1 MFIDRQTRKVWCARS
16 LRTRIL
22 DLPGGTRMFGESRE
36 AAVERFVHSLLIH
49 GKGMPDDKLR
59 HCIARAPVSV
69 FCCSIPGLG
78 ILHVSIVLI
87 ECRCPSRSTQ
97 ERLLIGLS
105 QEGRR
110 IFVDGQWRPVLDF
123 YEGLV
128 LASLNS
134 RLTEEEAESHRLYAF
149 TARNL
154 LDQLHI
160 LGEDAVSW
168 MPAREALLMPVGENL
183 RPSKRRKRSG
193 ESRPPNAAAP
203 STHLELEVAEG
214 DQSEHWAEGLVGLY
228 ESDKGDWN
236 GRPFFRCVKELQ
248 KSPYRLEVTIFFA
261 AEPGQRAQW
270 WISHGTKGESQMLWC
285 AADNTNLPPERG

>member
-1 MFIDRQTRKVWCARS
+1 MFIDRESLKVWCARS

-36 AAVERFVHSLLIH
+36 AAVERFAHSLLIH
-49 GKGMPDDKLR
+49 GKGMPEDKLR
-59 HCIARAPVSV
+59 HCIAGAPVSV
-69 FCCSIPGLG
+69 FCCRIPGIG

-110 IFVDGQWRPVLDF
+110 LFVDGQWRPVLDF

-168 MPAREALLMPVGENL
+168 MPAREALLIPVGEK
-183 RPSKRRKRSG
+183 P
-193 ESRPPNAAAP
+193 
-203 STHLELEVAEG
+203 
-214 DQSEHWAEGLVGLY
+214 
-228 ESDKGDWN
+228 
-236 GRPFFRCVKELQ
+236 
-248 KSPYRLEVTIFFA
+248 
-261 AEPGQRAQW
+261 
-270 WISHGTKGESQMLWC
+270 
-285 AADNTNLPPERG
+285 PPE